1 MLRIAFIDHPYH
13 QVTKSADFF
22 AELLRTR
29 FDVSHYY
36 AGIQTED
43 FVNDIVMGDFD
54 IIVLWQT
61 EYLGSFFLAAGQRVV
76 CIPMYDGAGNVPDY
90 YWHHLRQARVISFC
104 NALHGRVDHLGL
116 TSLPVQ
122 YMKDP
127 AKFTPTANYSAARV
141 VFWQRLPEQGI
152 TSKLVRQIVGDNA
165 LLHVHNAPDNLPPD
179 AYPTPEAD
187 IITHFDLEKNA
198 LAAAM
203 EWGNVFVC
211 PRYAEGIGMAML
223 EAIARGMVVIAH
235 DAPTQNE
242 YIADGKTGFLL
253 NLSNHDTLAATVTED
268 ETPLLPLDLGLTT
281 EPLPA
286 SGAGALYDNWSSEN
300 APASRFAQMGQ
311 ATRAQAETLYQAWTV
326 SELEILD
333 FVEETPHPTGIKMS
347 AASLAHLARETEL
360 WHAHSH
366 AFIRRMGYWEDDGIC
381 LQDRKRQRKPEKKRM
396 RRRQTWA
403 FKGLRI
409 VYWQIKKLRNTYR
422 RLRSLISAR
431 L

>member
-13 QVTKSADFF
+13 QVTKSTDFF

-61 EYLGSFFLAAGQRVV
+61 EYLGAFFLAAGQRVV

-90 YWHHLRQARVISFC
+90 YWHHLRQARIISFC
-104 NALHGRVDHLGL
+104 DALHERVNHLGL

-127 AKFTPTANYSAARV
+127 AKFTPTTDYSAARV

-152 TSKLVRQIVGDNA
+152 TSKLVRQVAGDDA
-165 LLHVHNAPDNLPPD
+165 LLHVHNAPDNLLPD
-179 AYPTPEAD
+179 AYPTPEAN
-187 IITHFDLEKNA
+187 IVTYFDLEINA
-198 LAAAM
+198 LATAM
-203 EWGNVFVC
+203 KWGNIFVC

-223 EAIARGMVVIAH
+223 EALARGMVVIAH

-242 YIADGKTGFLL
+242 YIVDGKTGFLL
-253 NLSNHDTLAATVTED
+253 DLTAPDKIVADADGTPV
-268 ETPLLPLDLGLTT
+268 PLLPLDLGLTT
-281 EPLPA
+281 PA
-286 SGAGALYDNWSSEN
+286 DPPPAAEAIYDSWSS
-300 APASRFAQMGQ
+300 ASMPASRFAQMGQ
-311 ATRAQAETLYQAWTV
+311 ATRKQAAACYANWVQ
-326 SELEILD
+326 SEKDILD
-333 FVEETPHPTGIKMS
+333 FIEETPHSTGIKIS
-347 AASLAHLARETEL
+347 AAGRAHLARETDL
-360 WHAHSH
+360 WHHH
-366 AFIRRMGYWEDDGIC
+366 PHTFIRRMGYWEDDGIC
-381 LQDRKRQRKPEKKRM
+381 LQDRKLQRKPEKKRM

-403 FKGLRI
+403 FKGLRV
-409 VYWQIKKLRNTYR
+409 VYWQVKKLRNTYR
-422 RLRSLISAR
+422 HLRGQVGRRL
-431 L
+431 